1 MEQQLISHKGII
13 SDIDRDTIR
22 VSIIVESAC
31 ASCHAKGM
39 CTIADTAEKVIEV
52 RNRKPGQFNI
62 GDNVQVAMK
71 KSLGLKAVFYG
82 YLLPFLI
89 LLFSLLIVYESLG
102 DEALAGGVALLILIP
117 YYFGLYMLRDKLKAR
132 FEFDIFKTATFN

>member
-13 SDIDRDTIR
+13 SEIDRETIR

-52 RNRKPGQFNI
+52 RNRKPGQFKV

-82 YLLPFLI
+82 YLLPFLV
-89 LLFSLLIVYESLG
+89 LLFTLLLVYESTG
-102 DEALAGGVALLILIP
+102 SEATAGSIALLILFP
-117 YYFGLYMLRDKLKAR
+117 YYFGLYMLRDRLKAR
-132 FEFDIFKTATFN
+132 FEFDIYKPANFN

>member
-1 MEQQLISHKGII
+1 MEQQLISHKGVI
-13 SDIDRDTIR
+13 SEIDRDTIS
-22 VSIIVESAC
+22 VTILVESAC

-52 RNRKPGQFNI
+52 RNRKPGQFKV

-82 YLLPFLI
+82 YLLPFLV
-89 LLFSLLIVYESLG
+89 LLFTLLLVYESTG
-102 DEALAGGVALLILIP
+102 SEATAGGIALLILLP
-117 YYFGLYMLRDKLKAR
+117 YYFGLYMLRDRLKAR
-132 FEFDIFKTATFN
+132 FEFDIYKQANFN